1 MNGSRPLRRGRLSG
15 DLLVPG
21 SKSITNRALVAAAC
35 ADGESVLLN
44 PLEASD
50 TRVLASVLELLGTKI
65 FFETG
70 SWRVRGP
77 LRSRGDSAP
86 ELVIDVGDAGT
97 PARFLSALLSAI
109 PGRYVLDGT
118 PRLRERPMGPLF
130 EAIRNLGGDLTC
142 LAREGFLPARIRGGA
157 LGGGR
162 VRIRGDVSSQFL
174 SALMLVSPLVP
185 GGIELDVDGPLASAS
200 YLALTRR
207 VLEGFGASAGG
218 GYRPARYRVPGDDS
232 AACFPIAG
240 ALVSGGRVTLR
251 GLARESEQPDAA
263 FRSWGTSAGGTLVW
277 ESSGEGDDVLTVSG
291 ALLGAQALLPVI
303 VDVDAAPD
311 AALPLA
317 ALVAF
322 TGGTSRLTGAL
333 RLREK
338 ESDRLAAA
346 LDLLAR
352 AGALAREEQDAS
364 GPVLVIDGRMGSPR
378 AAEFAAHGDHRVAM
392 SAAVLALSLP
402 EGSTLDHPESV
413 AKSWP
418 GFWGAWDALLE
429 EGRGSA
435 EREEA
440 HRRESA
446 LGERRRDRA

>member
-1 MNGSRPLRRGRLSG
+1 MNAERPLRRGRLSG

-21 SKSITNRALVAAAC
+21 SKSVTNRALVAAAC
-35 ADGESVLLN
+35 ADGESVLSN

-50 TRVLASVLELLGTKI
+50 TRVLASVLELLGMKI
-65 FFETG
+65 FFERG

-77 LRSRGDSAP
+77 LPPRGDSAA

-97 PARFLSALLSAI
+97 PARFLSALLSVI

-118 PRLRERPMGPLF
+118 PRLRERPMSPLF
-130 EAIRNLGGDLTC
+130 EAIRNLGGDVTC
-142 LAREGFLPARIRGGA
+142 LAREGFLPARIRGGS
-157 LGGGR
+157 LRGGR
-162 VRIRGDVSSQFL
+162 VTIRGDVSSQFL

-185 GGIELDVDGPLASAS
+185 GGIELEVDGPLASAS

-207 VLEGFGASAGG
+207 VLEGFGASGGG

-240 ALVSGGRVTLR
+240 AIASGGRVTLR
-251 GLARESEQPDAA
+251 GLAHDSEQPDAA
-263 FRSWGTSAGGTLVW
+263 FRAWAASAGGTLVW
-277 ESSGEGDDVLTVSG
+277 ESSGEGDEVLTVSG
-291 ALLGAQALLPVI
+291 PPGGARALLPVT

-322 TGGTSRLTGAL
+322 AGGTSRFTGAL

-346 LDLLAR
+346 LDLLTR
-352 AGALAREEQDAS
+352 AGAVAREERDAR
-364 GPVLVIDGRMGSPR
+364 GPVLVMDGRAGVPR
-378 AAEFAAHGDHRVAM
+378 PAAFYAHADHRVAM
-392 SAAVLALSLP
+392 SAAVLALTLP

-418 GFWGAWDALLE
+418 GFWAAWDALIE
-429 EGRGSA
+429 EDRGI
-435 EREEA
+435 R
-440 HRRESA
+440 
-446 LGERRRDRA
+446 